1 MSNKNFGFGTQI
13 RKSPYFDSTVKWGAT
28 GFSVYNH
35 MYIPRDFGSPE
46 QNFWN
51 LIEKSILCDVA
62 VERQVE
68 ITGSDAYKFIQLL
81 TPRDLSKLSVG
92 QCKYVLIVNNDGGI
106 LNDPVLLRLAENHF
120 WLSLADS
127 DVLLWA
133 QGVAVNS
140 GLDVKISEPDVSPL
154 QLQGPTSQEI
164 MVKLFGEDIRDLKYY
179 WLREYQLD
187 GIPLIVSRT
196 GWSSELGYEIYLRDG
211 SKGNELYE
219 KIMAAGKEH
228 GIQPGHTSSIRRI
241 EGGMLSYHADADI
254 HTNPFELGLDRL
266 VNLDSEINF
275 IGKKALK
282 KIKEKGI
289 SRKQVGLVIDCAP
302 LSGPNTTF
310 WPIKKDRKQIGKV
323 TSAVYSPRLK
333 KNIALAMVSVEQS
346 EIDFIGKEALKK
358 IKQEGIKRKQVG
370 LIIDC
375 DPLSGPNT
383 TFWPIEKDGKKIG
396 KVTSAVYSPRL
407 KKNIALAMIEIN
419 YSELGN
425 RLDVQIHE
433 GKYSA
438 TIVEKPF
445 YDPKKNIVK
454 S

>member
-35 MYIPRDFGSPE
+35 MYIPRDFGNPE

-68 ITGSDAYKFIQLL
+68 ITGPDAFKFTQLL
-81 TPRDLSKLSVG
+81 TPRNLSNVAIG
-92 QCKYVLIVNNDGGI
+92 QCKYVLITNNDGGI

-140 GLDVKISEPDVSPL
+140 GLNVNITEPDVSPL
-154 QLQGPTSQEI
+154 QLQGPTSKDI
-164 MVKLFGEDIRDLKYY
+164 MIKLFGESIKDLKYY
-179 WLREYQLD
+179 WFREYDLD

-196 GWSSELGYEIYLRDG
+196 GWSSEFGYELFLRDG
-211 SKGNELYE
+211 SKGNDLYE
-219 KIMAAGKEH
+219 KIMSAGKEY
-228 GIQPGHTSSIRRI
+228 GLQPGHTSSIRRI

-254 HTNPFELGLDRL
+254 NTNPFELGLDRL
-266 VNLDSEINF
+266 VSLDSDIEF
-275 IGKKALK
+275 IGKAALK
-282 KIKEKGI
+282 KIKAEGI
-289 SRKQVGLVIDCAP
+289 KRKQVGLEINCEP

-310 WPIKKDRKQIGKV
+310 WSIKKD
-323 TSAVYSPRLK
+323 
-333 KNIALAMVSVEQS
+333 N
-346 EIDFIGKEALKK
+346 
-358 IKQEGIKRKQVG
+358 
-370 LIIDC
+370 
-375 DPLSGPNT
+375 N
-383 TFWPIEKDGKKIG
+383 KIG

-407 KKNIALAMIEIN
+407 KKNIALAMINIENSKIGTSLEVN
-419 YSELGN
+419 TNKGN
-425 RLDVQIHE
+425 FEAI
-433 GKYSA
+433 
-438 TIVEKPF
+438 IVEKPF
-445 YDPKKNIVK
+445 FDPKKKIASN
-454 S
+454 

>member
-13 RKSPYFDSTVKWGAT
+13 RKSPYFDATVKWGAT

-35 MYIPRDFGSPE
+35 MYIPRDFGNPE

-51 LIEKSILCDVA
+51 LIKKSILCDVA

-68 ITGSDAYKFIQLL
+68 ITGPDAYKFIQLL
-81 TPRDLSKLSVG
+81 TPRDLSKLSVR

-164 MVKLFGEDIRDLKYY
+164 MVKLFGEDIRELKYY
-179 WLREYQLD
+179 WLREYELD
-187 GIPLIVSRT
+187 GIPLVVSRT
-196 GWSSELGYEIYLRDG
+196 GWSSELGYEIFLRDG
-211 SKGNELYE
+211 SRGNELYE
-219 KIMAAGKEH
+219 KIMEAGKEH
-228 GIQPGHTSSIRRI
+228 GIEPGHTSSIRRI

-254 HTNPFELGLDRL
+254 HTNPFELGFDRL
-266 VNLDSEINF
+266 VNLDTDIN
-275 IGKKALK
+275 
-282 KIKEKGI
+282 
-289 SRKQVGLVIDCAP
+289 
-302 LSGPNTTF
+302 
-310 WPIKKDRKQIGKV
+310 
-323 TSAVYSPRLK
+323 
-333 KNIALAMVSVEQS
+333 
-346 EIDFIGKEALKK
+346 FIGKEALKK

-370 LIIDC
+370 LIIYC
-375 DPLSGPNT
+375 NPLSGPNT
-383 TFWPIEKDGKKIG
+383 TFWPIEKDGKTIG

-407 KKNIALAMIEIN
+407 KKNIALAMVEVN
-419 YSELGN
+419 HSELGN
-425 RLDVQIHE
+425 QLNIETHE
-433 GKYSA
+433 GKYSS

-445 YDPKKNIVK
+445 YDPKKKIA
-454 S
+454 SS